1 MGWTSAATLG
11 HLAWAEPTVRS
22 ATDSVP
28 LGNTGLR
35 ASLVG
40 LGTGMK
46 GWMRQSNH
54 TRMGKPAFIRLIRH
68 AYERGINFFDV
79 ADLYGTHTFLR
90 DALQGI
96 PRDKVVIQTKIWFQP
111 RGLPETVTSARQALD
126 RFRLELDTD
135 YLDIVLLHC
144 TTSPNWLDELKAM
157 RDELEEARQRGI
169 LKAHGTSCHSW
180 DALQAALQSD
190 WVQVQLARINH
201 KGTRMDGAPERVAEL
216 LRAMRAKGKAVIGMK
231 IFGEGTFQTPQE
243 REASLRFVLTQRCVD
258 TFIIGFER
266 PEEVDETL
274 DTVNR
279 LLQAG

>member
-1 MGWTSAATLG
+1 
-11 HLAWAEPTVRS
+11 
-22 ATDSVP
+22 
-28 LGNTGLR
+28 
-35 ASLVG
+35 
-40 LGTGMK
+40 
-46 GWMRQSNH
+46 
-54 TRMGKPAFIRLIRH
+54 
-68 AYERGINFFDV
+68 
-79 ADLYGTHTFLR
+79 
-90 DALQGI
+90 
-96 PRDKVVIQTKIWFQP
+96 
-111 RGLPETVTSARQALD
+111 
-126 RFRLELDTD
+126 
-135 YLDIVLLHC
+135 
-144 TTSPNWLDELKAM
+144 
-157 RDELEEARQRGI
+157 
-169 LKAHGTSCHSW
+169 
-180 DALQAALQSD
+180 LQAALQSD